1 MTTWH
6 QQQPIRRALAEA
18 KASGR
23 PFVHPLAHPTEYQV
37 IEDQQ
42 GQMAAGCGRF
52 KTLAEANAEVVKG
65 AGRYVIHPSGAAA

>member
-1 MTTWH
+1 MSTWH
-6 QQQPIRRALAEA
+6 QQQPIRRALEAA

-37 IEDQQ
+37 IEDRH
-42 GQMAAGCGRF
+42 GQLSFGCGRF

-65 AGRYVIHPSGAAA
+65 HGRYVIHPSGETT